1 VLPSLQHFVV
11 SAMEGGCQS
20 FVVACVVVWLRMAQM
35 HDVAEVTDEGGCMLL
50 LNSSDVELKVNVEM
64 ILVFKWVE

>member
-1 VLPSLQHFVV
+1 
-11 SAMEGGCQS
+11 
-20 FVVACVVVWLRMAQM
+20 M